1 MRNLIVFLFYGLCTL
16 QSSAQLTPYKDDKGK
31 YGYKD
36 EKGAII
42 IPAQYDLALPE
53 SEYFLPVNKGYKE
66 VIENGAPKVITWG
79 KWGFLNS
86 KGQQLIPFKYDMVKP
101 VTNGHFVV
109 NTGAKPWGTEWL
121 TGGKWGSI
129 DLLQKALFPMK
140 YDMIREAA
148 GGKWL
153 VNTGGK
159 FYFNANGV
167 LPDKNQPGKW
177 GIAGN
182 DGKEIVKPAYTSLQ
196 LAWENNF
203 IAQDPVS
210 KKYGLLSYDGKLKIP
225 FEYEQLNDFS
235 LGAALAKKNGKYGFI
250 GTQNQIIVPLVY
262 DDIYEKDLYAA
273 GYVLVKKDGR
283 TFSIDASG
291 REAVQSPEPYESNYQ
306 KAIASAGETK
316 DRVAALNAYFRG
328 IRSLSFTDDQLKF
341 LLDGKFRQLFET
353 DFYALYE
360 FYLDQVSVK
369 DDKRAFTTTYL
380 ALKKLLTK
388 EQFDIFD
395 FYTQHAMGEKGIQ
408 VYNQTTGVTTISPKL
423 AWRADAPRPG
433 YGWGKLVS
441 SDKPKVST
449 TPAYTQ
455 TSSKPSEYIPSE
467 AQALVGHGYYK
478 DTSFINTWGDFHAV
492 TKICHV
498 QSISGEFA
506 NVLYF
511 LSNSNTVQNGRI
523 PWKEFTQY
531 NSAYKPL
538 QKWYSTCGVCN
549 GSGTVQASSTYSHT
563 NDYEYTLG
571 VKQTITST
579 TYKNVSCN
587 KCGGCGLSASDGSG
601 YEWRTPYYSPKKK
614 R

>member
-1 MRNLIVFLFYGLCTL
+1 MRNLFLIFLLGACTL
-16 QSSAQLTPYKDDKGK
+16 QSAAQLVPFKDDKGK
-31 YGYKD
+31 FGYKD
-36 EKGAII
+36 EKGTII
-42 IPAQYDLALPE
+42 VSPQYDLALPE

-66 VIENGAPKVITWG
+66 VIENGVPKVLAWG

-86 KGQQLIPFKYDMVKP
+86 KGQQLIPFKYDMIKP

-109 NTGAKPWGTEWL
+109 NTGAKPWGAEWL

-129 DLLQKALFPMK
+129 DLLQKAIFPIK

-167 LPDKNQPGKW
+167 MPDKNQPGKW
-177 GIAGN
+177 GLAGN
-182 DGKEIVKPAYTSLQ
+182 DGKELVKPAYASLQ

-203 IAQDPVS
+203 IAQDAVS
-210 KKYGLLSYDGKLKIP
+210 KKYGLLSFEGQLKIP
-225 FEYEQLNDFS
+225 FEYEQLSDFS
-235 LGAALAKKNGKYGFI
+235 KGAALAKKNGKYGFI
-250 GTQNQIIVPLVY
+250 GTQNQVIVPLLY

-283 TFSIDASG
+283 TFLIDASG

-306 KAIASAGETK
+306 KALAAAAETK
-316 DRVAALNAYFRG
+316 NRVAALNTYFRG

-360 FYLDQVSVK
+360 FYLDQVAVK
-369 DDKRAFTTTYL
+369 DDQRAFTSTYL
-380 ALKKLLTK
+380 ALKKLLTR

-395 FYTQHAMGEKGIQ
+395 FYTQYAMGEKGIQ
-408 VYNQTTGVTTISPKL
+408 VYNHTTGVTSTSPKL

-441 SDKPKVST
+441 SDKAKPVST
-449 TPAYTQ
+449 PSYTQ
-455 TSSKPSEYIPSE
+455 TSSKPAEFIPLE
-467 AQALVGHGYYK
+467 AQELLGHGYYK
-478 DTSFINTWGDFHAV
+478 DTSFTDTWGDFYAV

-498 QSISGEFA
+498 QSISGEYA

-511 LSNSNTVQNGRI
+511 MSNNSTVRNGRI
-523 PWKEFTQY
+523 AWKEITQY
-531 NSAYKPL
+531 NSLYKPL
-538 QKWYSTCGVCN
+538 KKWYRACDQC
-549 GSGTVQASSTYSHT
+549 SGAGYVQASSTYKHT

-571 VKQTITST
+571 VKQTITTT
-579 TYKNVSCN
+579 TYSNVSCN
-587 KCGGCGLSASDGSG
+587 RCGGCGFSPNDGSG
-601 YEWRTPYYSPKKK
+601 YEWRIPYFSKKK